1 MQAINDQ
8 FNAAGA
14 TVVALTHQLAS
25 FSKSMTEKHGIE
37 FDMLSDPG
45 NGYAAELG
53 LRFEVPAEVKK
64 IYQGFKLPM
73 EETNGDDS
81 WTLPMPARIVVSS
94 DGIVRATDIDPN
106 YTSRPEPEKTLADVK
121 AIG

>member
-8 FNAAGA
+8 FNATGA
-14 TVVALTHQLAS
+14 TVVALTPQLAS
-25 FSKSMTEKHGIE
+25 FSLSMIEKHGIE

-45 NGYAAELG
+45 NEYAAKLG
-53 LRFEVPAEVKK
+53 LRFAVPDDVKA

-73 EETNGDDS
+73 VETNGDDS

-106 YTSRPEPEKTLADVK
+106 YTSRPEPEKTLEDVK

>member
-8 FNAAGA
+8 FTAAGA
-14 TVVALTHQLAS
+14 TVVALTPQLAS
-25 FSKSMTEKHGIE
+25 YSQSMIEKHGIE

-53 LRFEVPAEVKK
+53 LRFEVPAEVKT

-73 EETNGDDS
+73 EETNGDAS

>member
-14 TVVALTHQLAS
+14 TVVALTPQQAS
-25 FSKSMTEKHGIE
+25 YSKSMIEKHGIE

-45 NGYAAELG
+45 NEYAAELG
-53 LRFEVPAEVKK
+53 LRFTVPPEVKK

>member
-14 TVVALTHQLAS
+14 TVVALTPQLAS
-25 FSKSMTEKHGIE
+25 FSLSMIEKHGIE

-45 NGYAAELG
+45 NEYAAKLG
-53 LRFEVPAEVKK
+53 LRFAVPDDVKA

-73 EETNGDDS
+73 VETNGDDS

-106 YTSRPEPEKTLADVK
+106 YTSRPEPEKTLEDVK
-121 AIG
+121 AID

>member
-8 FNAAGA
+8 FKAAGA
-14 TVVALTHQLAS
+14 TVVAITPQLES
-25 FSKSMTEKHGIE
+25 YSKAMTEKHGIE

-45 NGYAAELG
+45 NAYAAELG
-53 LRFEVPAEVKK
+53 LRFQVPDEVKT

>member
-14 TVVALTHQLAS
+14 TVVALTPQLAS
-25 FSKSMTEKHGIE
+25 FSQSMIEKHGIE

-45 NGYAAELG
+45 NEYAAELG
-53 LRFEVPAEVKK
+53 LRFAVPEDVKA

-73 EETNGDDS
+73 VETNGDDS

-106 YTSRPEPEKTLADVK
+106 YTSRPEPEKTLEDVK

>member
-14 TVVALTHQLAS
+14 TVVALTPQLAS
-25 FSKSMTEKHGIE
+25 FSQSMIEKHGIE

-45 NGYAAELG
+45 NEYAAELG
-53 LRFEVPAEVKK
+53 LRFEVPEDVKA

-73 EETNGDDS
+73 VETNGDDS

>member
-1 MQAINDQ
+1 MI
-8 FNAAGA
+8 
-14 TVVALTHQLAS
+14 
-25 FSKSMTEKHGIE
+25 EKHGIE

-45 NGYAAELG
+45 NEYAAELG

>member
-14 TVVALTHQLAS
+14 TVVALTPQLAS
-25 FSKSMTEKHGIE
+25 FSLSMIEKHGIE

-45 NGYAAELG
+45 NEYAAKLG
-53 LRFEVPAEVKK
+53 LRFAVPDDVKA

-73 EETNGDDS
+73 VETNGDDS

-106 YTSRPEPEKTLADVK
+106 YTSRPEPEKTLEDVK

>member
-1 MQAINDQ
+1 MQATNDQ
-8 FNAAGA
+8 FKAAGA
-14 TVVALTHQLAS
+14 IVVALTPQLAS
-25 FSKSMTEKHGIE
+25 FSQGMIEKHGIE

-45 NGYAAELG
+45 NEYAAELG

-106 YTSRPEPEKTLADVK
+106 YTSHPEPEKTLADVK

>member
-14 TVVALTHQLAS
+14 TVVALTPQQAS
-25 FSKSMTEKHGIE
+25 YSKSMIQKHGIE

-45 NGYAAELG
+45 NEYASELG
-53 LRFEVPAEVKK
+53 LRFEVPPEVKK

-106 YTSRPEPEKTLADVK
+106 YTSRPEPEKTLEDVK

>member
-1 MQAINDQ
+1 MQATNDQ
-8 FNAAGA
+8 FKAAGA
-14 TVVALTHQLAS
+14 TVVAITPQLAS
-25 FSKSMTEKHGIE
+25 YSKSMIEKHGIE

-45 NGYAAELG
+45 NEYAAELG
-53 LRFEVPAEVKK
+53 LRFTVPPEVKT
-64 IYQGFKLPM
+64 IYQGFKLPL
-73 EETNGDDS
+73 EATNGDDS

-106 YTSRPEPEKTLADVK
+106 YASRPEPEKTLEDVK